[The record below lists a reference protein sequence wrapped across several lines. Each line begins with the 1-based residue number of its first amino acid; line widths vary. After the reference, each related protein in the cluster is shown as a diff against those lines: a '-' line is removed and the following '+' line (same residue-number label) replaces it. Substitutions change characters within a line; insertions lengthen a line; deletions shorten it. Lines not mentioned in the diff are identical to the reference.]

1 MLSSFWPPFYENKA
15 VLPKHGKGFT
25 FQTVFFF
32 FLRDFFFPPFS
43 ETEDSG
49 RPYSPHEP
57 EEETNEIERQQSKAQ
72 DATVQSWPRTHQP
85 SASTGTDDSEKNEVI
100 STQQMCKEFT

>member
-1 MLSSFWPPFYENKA
+1 MVRDLHSR
-15 VLPKHGKGFT
+15 L
-25 FQTVFFF
+25 FFF
-32 FLRDFFFPPFS
+32 FPERFFFPPFS